1 MTYVTRVFRG
11 RNRIRFLR
19 IQSMASLRDTNT
31 DQATGFL
38 AESGRRAP
46 VARLGVIV
54 VRDLVAAMIKGEVK
68 PGELL
73 PPEAELSDHFG
84 VSRTVIR
91 ESVKRLEE
99 KGMVKVVQGR
109 GTEVTPAAEWNIL
122 DRVVLSALIENDA
135 ELGILDELAVI
146 RSQLE
151 SVMAATVAQNR
162 TGDDLAALREAMALM
177 RDVSG
182 QHDEFAQA
190 DIDFH
195 FRLMDISGAR
205 LAQGIARTLTTRAR
219 DNVRFYGAP
228 GPDAEALTVLEH
240 EAILQAIADGDT
252 DAASRAMADH
262 ITRAWARRRLPK
274 GA

>member
-1 MTYVTRVFRG
+1 
-11 RNRIRFLR
+11 
-19 IQSMASLRDTNT
+19 MASLRDPSP
-31 DQATGFL
+31 DHATGFL

-54 VRDLVAAMIKGEVK
+54 VRDLVAAMIKGEVT
-68 PGELL
+68 PGDLL

-109 GTEVTPAAEWNIL
+109 GTEVTPSAEWNIL

-151 SVMAATVAQNR
+151 SVMAGTVAQNR
-162 TGDDLAALREAMALM
+162 TDDDLAELREAHAAM

-182 QHDEFAQA
+182 QRDEFART

-195 FRLMDISGAR
+195 FRLMEISGAR
-205 LAQGIARTLTTRAR
+205 LAQGIARTLTSRAR
-219 DNVRFYGAP
+219 DNARFYGAP
-228 GPDAEALTVLEH
+228 GPDAEALTVIEH
-240 EAILQAIADGDT
+240 EAILQAIVDGDA

-262 ITRAWARRRLPK
+262 ITKAWERRRIPK